1 MLKHSLYVLGTQLV
15 QSCLASPRRVCPERA
30 VWHPLN
36 MHKPIVTTPS
46 RRSST
51 IARYTVLGSLVFCT
65 HFALV
70 VIASIVL
77 TRFWLICPLLMK
89 PGAIAYKW

>member
-1 MLKHSLYVLGTQLV
+1 M
-15 QSCLASPRRVCPERA
+15 CLARIWCKVALHHQDVFALKGA